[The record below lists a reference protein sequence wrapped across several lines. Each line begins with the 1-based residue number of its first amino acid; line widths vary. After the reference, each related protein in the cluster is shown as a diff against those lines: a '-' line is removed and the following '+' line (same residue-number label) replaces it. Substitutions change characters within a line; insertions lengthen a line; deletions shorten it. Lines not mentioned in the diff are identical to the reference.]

1 MILDDAELRHALGGV
16 PLTSWSGPLHRAVA
30 GRYIKSLASVRGSL
44 LANNRY
50 TQAGVCAALYTSHY
64 PELALLE
71 VTQGSAFSEAFPGA
85 TPALYVTFSLHV
97 HLTGVLDLMDL
108 DVQERVGTN
117 LQELTGEWKAMNAAG
132 REAPT
137 QCLGRLAFK
146 AGRVQAIRYPS
157 KIYPQR
163 SNVLLFKDRLSFP
176 LVPVGLPADFPDQ
189 DPL

>member
-1 MILDDAELRHALGGV
+1 M
-16 PLTSWSGPLHRAVA
+16 
-30 GRYIKSLASVRGSL
+30 RGSL

-85 TPALYVTFSLHV
+85 TPALHVTFSLHV

-108 DVQERVGTN
+108 DVQERFGTN
-117 LQELTGEWKAMNAAG
+117 LQELTGEWKAMNTVG

-137 QCLGRLAFK
+137 QRLGRLTFE
-146 AGRVQAIRYPS
+146 AGRVEAIRYPS
-157 KIYPQR
+157 KIQPQR